1 MADSAQTKR
10 LAKLHALLRRA
21 RFEDWPSDKIAG
33 AIEDLYGKSR
43 AAKPAAKRAAK
54 K

>member
-10 LAKLHALLRRA
+10 LAKLHALLRQA
-21 RFEDWPSDKIAG
+21 RFEGWPSDRIVGEVEK
-33 AIEDLYGKSR
+33 LYGKTN
-43 AAKPAAKRAAK
+43 AAKPASKRTAK